1 MGGKMQES
9 LARLSSMRTHYC
21 GLLGEED
28 LDTRVS
34 VCGWVAHR
42 REHGEHLAFLDVRD
56 HTGIVQCVVDGSL
69 EARTEWVVCVTG
81 TLKRRPVGTE
91 NDSLATG
98 KVEMAECT
106 LRVLSAAQPPPFP
119 VEDRIEADESLR
131 LHYRF
136 VDLRRPRMQRNL
148 RLRSRVLQSLRT
160 SMIERGFCEIETP
173 LLWTPTPEGAREFVV
188 PSRLRMGECYVLP
201 QSPQIAKQLL
211 MVSGMDRYFQVAKC
225 LRDEDLRADRQF
237 EFTQLDMEA
246 SFVDAEDIRRMVT
259 DMVLSAIDTA
269 TGSHPDQVSTITWKE
284 AMDRFGS
291 DKPDLRQ
298 GMELIDLT
306 RHFEG
311 TEVKALSG
319 LCVKALV
326 ARGDAGG
333 GQVGL
338 SRNRLDAL
346 VEHAKK
352 LGGKGLAWFR
362 VKDASP
368 GSVVLDSPLARFLS
382 ADEQEAMVSSCSAL
396 EGDTILIVSDAW
408 RVACEVLGG
417 IRTLL
422 LSEAGA
428 RKLLDGSGVPLSRG
442 AEDDG
447 VQGKGMSLVWV
458 IDFPLFDGVDDAGNL
473 VSAHHPF
480 TMPHPDDIG
489 LLDTDPLGVRS
500 LAYDL
505 VLDGWELGSGSI
517 RIHDPQVQRQ
527 IFSALGLSEDDA
539 ASRFGFLLDAF
550 RYGVPPHGGFAIGV
564 DRLVALLTGESSIRN
579 VIAFPK
585 TQSGYDPLTGAPKEV
600 TPAVLSEL
608 GISFRGARQGQAG
621 SKQAPQAPQVPKAP
635 QALESSYENSAS
647 PDENPGG

>member
-1 MGGKMQES
+1 MGGKMQEL

-21 GLLGEED
+21 GLLDEED
-28 LDTRVS
+28 LETQVT

-81 TLKRRPVGTE
+81 TLKRRPAGTE

-98 KVEMAECT
+98 KVEMTECT

-131 LHYRF
+131 MRYRF

-148 RLRSRVLQSLRT
+148 RMRSRVLQSLRT
-160 SMIERGFCEIETP
+160 SMVERGFCEIETP

-188 PSRLRMGECYVLP
+188 PSRLRRGECYVLP

-246 SFVDAEDIRRMVT
+246 SFVDAEDIRRIVT
-259 DMVLSAIDTA
+259 DMVLSAIGA
-269 TGSHPDQVSTITWKE
+269 VTGSHPDLVSTITWKE

-306 RHFEG
+306 QHFEG
-311 TEVKALSG
+311 TEVKAFSG
-319 LCVKALV
+319 PCVKALL
-326 ARGDAGG
+326 AGRDADG
-333 GQVGL
+333 GQAGL
-338 SRNRLDAL
+338 SRNKLDGL

-362 VKDASP
+362 VKDASR
-368 GSVVLDSPLARFLS
+368 GSVELDSPLAKFLTV
-382 ADEQEAMVSSCSAL
+382 DEQEGMVRLCGAH
-396 EGDTILIVSDAW
+396 EGDTILAVSDAW

-417 IRTLL
+417 IRMQL
-422 LSEAGA
+422 LSEAAAKKPVDGGSVP
-428 RKLLDGSGVPLSRG
+428 RGSGAGDVGAGDVGVP
-442 AEDDG
+442 
-447 VQGKGMSLVWV
+447 GKGMSLVWV

-480 TMPHPDDIG
+480 TMPHPDDVG
-489 LLDTDPLGVRS
+489 LLGSDPLSVRS

-539 ASRFGFLLDAF
+539 TSRFGFLLEAF

-564 DRLVALLTGESSIRN
+564 DRLVALLAGESSIRN

-585 TQSGYDPLTGAPKEV
+585 TQSGYDPLTGAPKQV
-600 TPAVLSEL
+600 APAVLSEL
-608 GISFRGARQGQAG
+608 GISFRGVRQGQAPT
-621 SKQAPQAPQVPKAP
+621 S
-635 QALESSYENSAS
+635 QALESSHGDNVS
-647 PDENPGG
+647 PGREPDR